1 MGLWE
6 KGRPKTGGRAKG
18 VRNRISHSFL
28 EALHKDFEEHG
39 VAAIKISR
47 IEKPV
52 EYIKIVASL
61 LPKEFEISDSRL
73 EEIDDTELEALIDA
87 VRQRRNAFASADRGE
102 SETTH

>member
-1 MGLWE
+1 MSIWE

-28 EALHKDFEEHG
+28 EALHKDFLEHG
-39 VAAIKISR
+39 EAAIKITR

-73 EEIDDTELEALIDA
+73 QEIDDTELEALIDA
-87 VRQRRNAFASADRGE
+87 VRQRRNAFASTDRGE
-102 SETTH
+102 GETTR